1 MKLNL
6 KLIEKFLFLIV
17 VLLNIIPVL
26 SYTYFPTMDGPA
38 HLYNS
43 NLITHLLFEDNQ
55 QLHEFYKLNTI
66 AVPNWIGH
74 FILSFFNLFLPAFLA
89 EKILLLIYFVG
100 LPYSFRRLIITINPK
115 AVFVSY
121 FIFPFTYSFL
131 FLLGFYN
138 FSLALIFLF
147 IILNFWLKNED
158 KNMNV
163 RQMIVLFLLLTLTY
177 FSHVFIFVLSL
188 LILGLRVVFTTLIK
202 FIYNSEKSTS
212 EIISVFIKKSGF
224 ILIAALVPITL
235 FLIYYFNQDSVS
247 SYSYLD
253 KKELML
259 QFINLKS
266 LIVYS
271 PLVEQ
276 AYTRKIFYL
285 VALLTVY
292 ALTVSIFKINESIIE
307 SSKVKKGDSYF
318 WFFVVILIL
327 ALFLTVPD
335 SDGDAGYISFRL
347 GYIAYLLVFIWFSYF
362 IFKKWL
368 TYVVVVVLIGFNLK
382 LVDFYSTVL
391 KDLNKIALD
400 VEATAEL
407 IEPNSVVLPIN
418 SSSNWLMPHFSNYL
432 GIEKPM
438 VILENYEASTGYFP
452 VNWNINSLQMYLEKK
467 DVIGYKCENWLIH
480 QKASIAVDYVF
491 ILGNEFEPSDV
502 CKSKLNQFHLI
513 YETDHIRLYKRI

>member
-1 MKLNL
+1 
-6 KLIEKFLFLIV
+6 
-17 VLLNIIPVL
+17 
-26 SYTYFPTMDGPA
+26 
-38 HLYNS
+38 
-43 NLITHLLFEDNQ
+43 
-55 QLHEFYKLNTI
+55 
-66 AVPNWIGH
+66 
-74 FILSFFNLFLPAFLA
+74 
-89 EKILLLIYFVG
+89 
-100 LPYSFRRLIITINPK
+100 
-115 AVFVSY
+115 
-121 FIFPFTYSFL
+121 
-131 FLLGFYN
+131 
-138 FSLALIFLF
+138 
-147 IILNFWLKNED
+147 
-158 KNMNV
+158 
-163 RQMIVLFLLLTLTY
+163 MIVLFLLLTLTY

-271 PLVEQ
+271 PLFEQ

-452 VNWNINSLQMYLEKK
+452 VKWNIKSLQMYLEKK
-467 DVIGYKCENWLIH
+467 DVISYKCENWLIH
-480 QKASIAVDYVF
+480 YKASIAVDYVF
-491 ILGNEFEPSDV
+491 ILGNEFEPSEA
-502 CKSKLNQFHLI
+502 CKSKLNLFSLI
-513 YETDHIRLYKRI
+513 YETDFIRLYKRM